1 MSTQQFMNQ
10 APLKSWHTGAMLLL
24 LLLLLSSIKTS
35 NRSSRGQKSVISM
48 SITHRQNHRLVKKI
62 SEVNAQKLPKM
73 LVSPR
78 LSRNRRADLSPAS
91 RLRPASTRLSVQN
104 AVSAFA
110 TSVFVIRWNSSCS
123 WSKTILISIHY
134 NQHKYSAILRVNV
147 SPQLTAMEYLS
158 VASCV
163 CAYMWIVINRNWIDV
178 MRNNGKF
185 WFSQACAT

>member
-1 MSTQQFMNQ
+1 
-10 APLKSWHTGAMLLL
+10 
-24 LLLLLSSIKTS
+24 
-35 NRSSRGQKSVISM
+35 
-48 SITHRQNHRLVKKI
+48 
-62 SEVNAQKLPKM
+62 M

-134 NQHKYSAILRVNV
+134 NQHKYSTILWVNV

-163 CAYMWIVINRNWIDV
+163 CAYMWIVIVPWIELWFNFDTIKRNWIDV
-178 MRNNGKF
+178 MRNNDFHKNVPRNHCHAVIYIGNWWSYVKYKHVHICLHYH
-185 WFSQACAT
+185 S